1 MNRVWLKWEPAVLG
15 QRRKRR
21 WSLRAPG
28 GRKGAWLSGIRVRTW
43 QNGKSV
49 WSEKIQCGRKKDH
62 LRQMSS
68 FPTSTQQDWTI
79 PSVSHKKSL
88 VSLFLELGRITDGS
102 LVSTL
107 PSVISIGFALPSKK
121 SKKVTFKRNSSCHS
135 ELQLDS
141 SQIVLHSFNQ
151 LLHTYYLQ
159 GLVLCSVPSIVL

>member
-1 MNRVWLKWEPAVLG
+1 MNMVWLKWEPAVLG

-79 PSVSHKKSL
+79 PSVSHRKSL

-121 SKKVTFKRNSSCHS
+121 AKR
-135 ELQLDS
+135 
-141 SQIVLHSFNQ
+141 LHSREIPVTQSCNWI
-151 LLHTYYLQ
+151 LLRYFFIHSTNS
-159 GLVLCSVPSIVL
+159 CTPITCKS